1 MLVARVLFFFFH
13 KKAMLREKKSMG
25 LQAANPTNA
34 EDERMVV

>member
-13 KKAMLREKKSMG
+13 KKAMLREKSMG
-25 LQAANPTNA
+25 LQAVNPTNA